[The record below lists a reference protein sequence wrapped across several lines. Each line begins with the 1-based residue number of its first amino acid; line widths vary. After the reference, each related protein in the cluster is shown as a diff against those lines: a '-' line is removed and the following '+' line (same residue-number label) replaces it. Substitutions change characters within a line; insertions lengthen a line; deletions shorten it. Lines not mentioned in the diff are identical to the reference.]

1 MAVPIFSSSS
11 PSHSNGWFHTLPT
24 PNISI
29 PQKRNLISCCAA
41 SELNPSRSE
50 VRRPEARRWAEQN
63 VDPSLFPRELMVNAS
78 DLVGDKEVC
87 SVQLMGGDTIVM
99 DSDGLFDNVFNQEI
113 ISTVIGCR
121 DVAKAAKVLANLAH
135 NHSKDS
141 NFDSPYSSEARTRG
155 FDDPWWKKVV
165 GMKLTEIKE
174 DKHYLPLLAKDPQI

>member
-41 SELNPSRSE
+41 SELNPS
-50 VRRPEARRWAEQN
+50 RWAEQN